1 MSFLDRQY
9 TWAMVEAMKASLQKN
24 TVLGKGKVI
33 TFALRGI
40 FLGNSI
46 EQIQWLLDQTS
57 EDTVKSTVTIWGTDD
72 LSDQQLQGLR
82 NFVQTV
88 GKDRCY
94 TDTTADI

>member
-1 MSFLDRQY
+1 
-9 TWAMVEAMKASLQKN
+9 MVEAMKASLQKN
-24 TVLGKGKVI
+24 GVLGKGKGI

-40 FLGNSI
+40 YLGNSI

-72 LSDQQLQGLR
+72 LSDQQLLGLR
-82 NFVQTV
+82 NFIRTV